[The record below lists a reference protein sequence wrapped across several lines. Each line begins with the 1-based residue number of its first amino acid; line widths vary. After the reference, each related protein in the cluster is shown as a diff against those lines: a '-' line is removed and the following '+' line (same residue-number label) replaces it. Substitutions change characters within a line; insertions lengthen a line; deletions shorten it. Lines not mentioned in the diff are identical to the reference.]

1 MNIRKTRE
9 LLFKLLFEADS
20 NNVLPVALVQDFTQ
34 RDDLNLKNEQK
45 DFLEEYTKEIS
56 ENIELIKET
65 IQKNMKGWT
74 LERIGIV
81 ERVLLVLS
89 TYEIIFEKV
98 PFNISINEVV
108 ELAKIY
114 GEDKTHEFINGV
126 LANIVRKKA

>member
-1 MNIRKTRE
+1 VNIRKTRE